1 MAKKGIIWVKWDY
14 LVQKLLES
22 QEAAPSFNLISYVEA
37 WDEVV
42 EQNLIFYERV
52 KLAKRVIKDNHASLH

>member
-1 MAKKGIIWVKWDY
+1 MAKKGIIWLKWDY

-42 EQNLIFYERV
+42 EQNLIFYKRV
-52 KLAKRVIKDNHASLH
+52 KLAERVIKDNHASLH